1 MPAKEEVMEVPKLHC
16 IVDASNSLT
25 RLPALAEAG
34 VDAFQVRAKSLTDSQ
49 LVTFTAQVIAMVRHL
64 GALVIVNDRLDIA
77 LACDADGVHLGRDD
91 LPIDDARRL
100 APDLMIGATVRDRA
114 QAEQAMVYGADYA
127 GIGPIFA
134 TASKG
139 GLPSPLGI
147 AAIGPATG
155 ALPLIAIGGIDA
167 AGAAAAREAGAH
179 GVAVIGAI
187 WDAIDPIEAARRLT
201 VGELTT

>member
-1 MPAKEEVMEVPKLHC
+1 MEVRAFPVPRLHC
-16 IVDASNSLT
+16 IVDATNSLT
-25 RLPALAEAG
+25 LLPALAEAG
-34 VDAFQVRAKSLTDSQ
+34 VDAFQVRAKSLTDAQ

-64 GALVIVNDRLDIA
+64 GAAVIVNDRIDIA

-91 LPIDDARRL
+91 LPVDDARRL
-100 APDLMIGATVRDRA
+100 APGLLIGATVRDRA

-134 TASKG
+134 TTSKD
-139 GLPSPLGI
+139 GLPVPLGI
-147 AAIGPATG
+147 DAIGPATG

-167 AGAAAAREAGAH
+167 GSARAAREAGAH

-187 WDAIDPIEAARRLT
+187 WEARDPIAAAK
-201 VGELTT
+201 ELAP